1 MNWRRSLKIPL
12 YQIDAFTGVPF
23 SGNPAAVCP
32 LEDWLDDALM
42 GKIAAENNLSETAF
56 FVPEG
61 ESFHLRWFTPKMEV
75 DLCGHATLAAAHL
88 ILDRLRPR
96 SNAVRFETRSGVLE
110 VTRDGDRLTMDF
122 PAWPPEPVVP
132 PPLLLASLGGDAV
145 DVLAVER
152 DYIVVF
158 DAAATVRNLK
168 PHMAGL
174 SDLDRY
180 GVIVTAPGQGCDY
193 VCRFFA
199 PSKGVPEDPVTGSAQ
214 CSLVPYWAGRLGKD
228 DLCARQL
235 SARGGELFCKNQG
248 DRVRISG
255 HAVFYMEGT
264 IVL

>member
-1 MNWRRSLKIPL
+1 MKIPL

-23 SGNPAAVCP
+23 AGNPAAVCP
-32 LEDWLDDALM
+32 LEDWLDDDLM

-56 FVPEG
+56 FVAEG
-61 ESFHLRWFTPKMEV
+61 DSFHLRWFTPEMEL

-88 ILDRLRPR
+88 ILDRSHPHL
-96 SNAVRFETRSGVLE
+96 NGVVFKTRSGDLE
-110 VTRDGDRLTMDF
+110 VIRDGGRLTMDF
-122 PAWPPEPVVP
+122 PAWPPEPAVP

-145 DVLAVER
+145 EVLAVER
-152 DYIVVF
+152 DYVVVF
-158 DAAATVRNLK
+158 GDAATVRSLK

-174 SDLDRY
+174 SNLDRY
-180 GVIVTAPGQGCDY
+180 GVIVTAPGRECDY

-214 CSLVPYWAGRLGKD
+214 CSLVPYWAGRLGRD
-228 DLCARQL
+228 DLHVRQL
-235 SARGGELFCKNQG
+235 SARGGELFCQILG

-255 HAVFYMEGT
+255 HAALYMEGT